1 MTRGDALVFCTLE
14 MGIFGLI
21 FEGQL
26 MVWIRQI
33 ESENENLF
41 ENHFIDLQIQILWKT
56 ISSHK
61 KVPCFCKCEVN
72 GIY

>member
-1 MTRGDALVFCTLE
+1 MVLCTLE

-21 FEGQL
+21 SEGQL

-41 ENHFIDLQIQILWKT
+41 KYLFPLEILGCNFKDKKGALFLQI
-56 ISSHK
+56 
-61 KVPCFCKCEVN
+61 
-72 GIY
+72 

>member
-1 MTRGDALVFCTLE
+1 MVLCTLE

-21 FEGQL
+21 SEGQL

-41 ENHFIDLQIQILWKT
+41 KYLFPLEI
-56 ISSHK
+56 
-61 KVPCFCKCEVN
+61 
-72 GIY
+72 